1 MILQTDKR
9 FSSDPEMN
17 LYSCHFMAE
26 LFMLN
31 KIGNIELSVG
41 IILAALNTFRAQ
53 KASYQGEHPDPA
65 NPVYVIGP
73 QCTINNPDDIVSHF
87 ELSFAKGCR
96 MEAPDYE
103 CRAGEQELLQW
114 ERPGWTHWVTGDGKG
129 NVAYDPEGYS
139 VTVREGSLVAKKIFT
154 VIAPS

>member
-9 FSSDPEMN
+9 FATDPE
-17 LYSCHFMAE
+17 LTPYGCHFMAE

-31 KIGNIELSVG
+31 KLANIELSIG
-41 IILAALNTFRAQ
+41 IILAALNALRA
-53 KASYQGEHPDPA
+53 KPSSYQPPDA
-65 NPVYVIGP
+65 QDTVYVIGS
-73 QCTINNPDDIVSHF
+73 QCTINNPDDVVSYF
-87 ELSFAKGCR
+87 ELSFVKGCR
-96 MEAPDYE
+96 MEAPDYQ
-103 CRAGEQELLQW
+103 CQPGEQELLEWQ
-114 ERPGWTHWVTGDGKG
+114 RPGWTHWVTGDGKG